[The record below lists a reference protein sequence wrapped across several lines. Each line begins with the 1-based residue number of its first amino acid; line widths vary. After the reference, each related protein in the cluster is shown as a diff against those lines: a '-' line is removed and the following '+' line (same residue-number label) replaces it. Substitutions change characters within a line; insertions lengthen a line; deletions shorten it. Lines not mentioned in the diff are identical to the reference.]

1 MLGHRSLV
9 LADYLSILKRR
20 GWIILI
26 PLVILPIIAVAFSY
40 TIPPQ
45 YLSQT
50 SVLVQGQRVAEGIV
64 KPVISTDLDSRLAS
78 MKERI
83 LSRSSIQPII
93 DRYNLY
99 ADKKV
104 SMDDRIDMARKNI
117 DVKTIASETGRG
129 LPGFFISFKAGDPH
143 TAQQVCTE
151 ITTLF
156 INESLKSTS
165 DAAGGTVDFLKS
177 QLDDAK
183 RKMDE
188 QDAKL
193 AAFQVQYLGRLPGE
207 ESTNSNMLASLNT
220 QLESATQAL
229 ASLQRE
235 KALTETML
243 AQQVSAANEA
253 AKQTALSA
261 GSDVPAESPVAVQI
275 QQLQAQKAEM
285 LTHYTPSYPD
295 VVALDRRIADLR
307 RIVPR
312 QSPTRSGSADP
323 VTHVADTPA
332 IAQLR
337 AQIQSDNLQIAERRA
352 QEGQIQAQIASYQ
365 SKLMASPAVAAQYK
379 ELTRDNE
386 TAQAFYNDLRSKI
399 NTAQMATDL
408 QNRQQGEQFQLL
420 DAANLPEAPF
430 SPKRVV
436 FLGAGVAGGLVLGL
450 AIVLLLEFRDTSMR
464 SERDVW
470 AFLELPVLT
479 TISLSDQIPAAD
491 GPSGRNWI
499 SRIFLQRVK
508 RSQIAEPAKA

>member
-9 LADYLSILKRR
+9 LEDYLNIVKRR
-20 GWIILI
+20 GWIVLI
-26 PLVILPIIAVAFSY
+26 PLIILPIITIAFSY

-64 KPVISTDLDSRLAS
+64 KPVITTDLESRLAS

-83 LSRSSIQPII
+83 LSRSSIQPIV

-99 ADKKV
+99 GDKKM

-165 DAAGGTVDFLKS
+165 DAAGGTVDFLQS

-207 ESTNSNMLASLNT
+207 EGTNSNMLASLNT
-220 QLESATQAL
+220 QLESSTQAL
-229 ASLQRE
+229 GSLQRE
-235 KALTETML
+235 KSLTETML
-243 AQQVSAANEA
+243 AQQVSAANET
-253 AKQTALSA
+253 AKASSA
-261 GSDVPAESPVAVQI
+261 SLGSDVSTESPIAVQI
-275 QQLQAQKAEM
+275 QQLQAAKAEM
-285 LTHYTPSYPD
+285 LTHYTASYPD
-295 VVALDRRIADLR
+295 VTALDRRIAELR
-307 RIVPR
+307 RQVPR
-312 QSPTRSGSADP
+312 QVASRPGAPEP
-323 VTHVADTPA
+323 VTHVDTPA
-332 IAQLR
+332 IQQLR
-337 AQIQSDNLQIAERRA
+337 AQLQSDNLQIAERRA
-352 QEGQIQAQIASYQ
+352 QQAQIQSQIGVYQ
-365 SKLMASPAVAAQYK
+365 SKLMASPAIAAQYK
-379 ELTRDNE
+379 ELTRDND
-386 TAQAFYNDLRSKI
+386 TAQAFYNSLRDKI
-399 NTAQMATDL
+399 QQAKMATDL

-430 SPKRVV
+430 SPKRAV
-436 FLGAGVAGGLVLGL
+436 FLGAGAAGGLILGL
-450 AIVLLLEFRDTSMR
+450 AIVILLEFRNTAMR
-464 SERDVW
+464 TERDIW

-479 TISLSDQIPAAD
+479 SISLSPDVPAEPMA
-491 GPSGRNWI
+491 GRGWI

-508 RSQIAEPAKA
+508 RSQLSEPAKA